1 MPPSPDDPHLEAG
14 VRSARL
20 PCLGER
26 PNCPLR
32 PMPRKRAL
40 RCVHRVKIRLHPLS
54 SGRSARPFAGRFAV
68 SFGCC

>member
-1 MPPSPDDPHLEAG
+1 MAALPDDPHLEAG

-40 RCVHRVKIRLHPLS
+40 RCVHRVYPTLS
-54 SGRSARPFAGRFAV
+54 NTCQEGRATPQSTGYYE
-68 SFGCC
+68 